1 MTDTPAQPNDLTN
14 RTASLEGD
22 MLDVK
27 VSLNRLIDV
36 VYDNSQQ
43 LRTTMQAVDRL
54 AQTQQ
59 QYMERT
65 ETLFESVLTRID
77 EMQSEVRGLQ
87 TENRR
92 ILEILSDRSQEEP

>member
-1 MTDTPAQPNDLTN
+1 MGAIAATHHQTI
-14 RTASLEGD
+14 
-22 MLDVK
+22 
-27 VSLNRLIDV
+27 IDV
-36 VYDNSQQ
+36 VYDNSQH

-92 ILEILSDRSQEEP
+92 ILEILSGRAQEEP

>member
-1 MTDTPAQPNDLTN
+1 MTDTPEQPNNLTT
-14 RTASLEGD
+14 RVESLETD

-43 LRTTMQAVDRL
+43 LRTTMQAVDRM
-54 AQTQQ
+54 AQVQIQTFQVIETMQ
-59 QYMERT
+59 T
-65 ETLFESVLTRID
+65 EVREI
-77 EMQSEVRGLQ
+77 QSEVRGLQ

-92 ILEILSDRSQEEP
+92 ILEILQRNQE

>member
-1 MTDTPAQPNDLTN
+1 MTDTPEQPNNLTV
-14 RTASLEGD
+14 RVESLETD

-43 LRTTMQAVDRL
+43 LRTTMQAVDRM
-54 AQTQQ
+54 AQVQIQTFQVIETMQ
-59 QYMERT
+59 T
-65 ETLFESVLTRID
+65 EVREI
-77 EMQSEVRGLQ
+77 QSEVRGLQ

-92 ILEILSDRSQEEP
+92 ILEILQRNQE